1 MSKELSNREQKF
13 RDEYM
18 DILYQAIRKE
28 HPPGKYLLL
37 DKDDLRKLTELFK
50 RVYQE
55 GEYIDM
61 NDIKEFLTKEHKEL
75 IHKKIVKTI
84 EDMDFTSIIEDF
96 INDELDYV
104 RDQDNV
110 DEFLEEQIIEIVRTI
125 SEELSIHDFRV
136 VFGNTH
142 SNLLFDITVPFSFSM
157 NDKELC
163 HVIDQKV
170 KQIDETYNTVI
181 TVDRSYI
188 STTTKNQ

>member
-61 NDIKEFLTKEHKEL
+61 NDIKEFLTKEL

-110 DEFLEEQIIEIVRTI
+110 DEFLEEQIIEIVRQHLVK
-125 SEELSIHDFRV
+125 S
-136 VFGNTH
+136 G
-142 SNLLFDITVPFSFSM
+142 LL
-157 NDKELC
+157 KEN
-163 HVIDQKV
+163 K
-170 KQIDETYNTVI
+170 
-181 TVDRSYI
+181 
-188 STTTKNQ
+188 

>member
-61 NDIKEFLTKEHKEL
+61 NDIKEFLAKEHKEL

-110 DEFLEEQIIEIVRTI
+110 DEFLEEQIIEIVRQHLVK
-125 SEELSIHDFRV
+125 S
-136 VFGNTH
+136 G
-142 SNLLFDITVPFSFSM
+142 LL
-157 NDKELC
+157 KEN
-163 HVIDQKV
+163 K
-170 KQIDETYNTVI
+170 
-181 TVDRSYI
+181 
-188 STTTKNQ
+188 

>member
-1 MSKELSNREQKF
+1 MSKELSNRELKF

-55 GEYIDM
+55 WEYNDK

-104 RDQDNV
+104 RDRDNV
-110 DEFLEEQIIEIVRTI
+110 DEFLEEQIIEIVRQHLVK
-125 SEELSIHDFRV
+125 S
-136 VFGNTH
+136 G
-142 SNLLFDITVPFSFSM
+142 LL
-157 NDKELC
+157 KEN
-163 HVIDQKV
+163 K
-170 KQIDETYNTVI
+170 
-181 TVDRSYI
+181 
-188 STTTKNQ
+188 

>member
-84 EDMDFTSIIEDF
+84 EDMDLTSIIEDF

-110 DEFLEEQIIEIVRTI
+110 DEFLEEQIIEIVRQHLVK
-125 SEELSIHDFRV
+125 S
-136 VFGNTH
+136 G
-142 SNLLFDITVPFSFSM
+142 LL
-157 NDKELC
+157 KEN
-163 HVIDQKV
+163 K
-170 KQIDETYNTVI
+170 
-181 TVDRSYI
+181 
-188 STTTKNQ
+188 

>member
-96 INDELDYV
+96 INDKLDYV
-104 RDQDNV
+104 RDRDNV
-110 DEFLEEQIIEIVRTI
+110 DEFLEEQIIEIVRQHLVK
-125 SEELSIHDFRV
+125 S
-136 VFGNTH
+136 G
-142 SNLLFDITVPFSFSM
+142 LL
-157 NDKELC
+157 KEN
-163 HVIDQKV
+163 K
-170 KQIDETYNTVI
+170 
-181 TVDRSYI
+181 
-188 STTTKNQ
+188 

>member
-104 RDQDNV
+104 RDRDNV
-110 DEFLEEQIIEIVRTI
+110 DEFLEEQIIEIV
-125 SEELSIHDFRV
+125 SQHLVKS
-136 VFGNTH
+136 G
-142 SNLLFDITVPFSFSM
+142 LL
-157 NDKELC
+157 KEN
-163 HVIDQKV
+163 K
-170 KQIDETYNTVI
+170 
-181 TVDRSYI
+181 
-188 STTTKNQ
+188 

>member
-96 INDELDYV
+96 IKDELDYV
-104 RDQDNV
+104 KCNANV
-110 DEFLEEQIIEIVRTI
+110 DAFLENQIIEI
-125 SEELSIHDFRV
+125 IHQHLV
-136 VFGNTH
+136 KSG
-142 SNLLFDITVPFSFSM
+142 LL
-157 NDKELC
+157 KE
-163 HVIDQKV
+163 
-170 KQIDETYNTVI
+170 N
-181 TVDRSYI
+181 
-188 STTTKNQ
+188 N

>member
-104 RDQDNV
+104 RDRDNV
-110 DEFLEEQIIEIVRTI
+110 DEFLEEQIIPRFCPNWNRTGRFP
-125 SEELSIHDFRV
+125 EY
-136 VFGNTH
+136 
-142 SNLLFDITVPFSFSM
+142 PW
-157 NDKELC
+157 
-163 HVIDQKV
+163 
-170 KQIDETYNTVI
+170 
-181 TVDRSYI
+181 
-188 STTTKNQ
+188 

>member
-1 MSKELSNREQKF
+1 MSKELYNREQKY

-110 DEFLEEQIIEIVRTI
+110 DEFLEEQIIEIVRQHLVK
-125 SEELSIHDFRV
+125 S
-136 VFGNTH
+136 G
-142 SNLLFDITVPFSFSM
+142 LL
-157 NDKELC
+157 KEN
-163 HVIDQKV
+163 K
-170 KQIDETYNTVI
+170 
-181 TVDRSYI
+181 
-188 STTTKNQ
+188 

>member
-61 NDIKEFLTKEHKEL
+61 NDIKKFLTKEHKEF

-104 RDQDNV
+104 RDRNNV
-110 DEFLEEQIIEIVRTI
+110 DEFLEEQIIEIVRQHLVK
-125 SEELSIHDFRV
+125 S
-136 VFGNTH
+136 G
-142 SNLLFDITVPFSFSM
+142 LL
-157 NDKELC
+157 KEN
-163 HVIDQKV
+163 K
-170 KQIDETYNTVI
+170 
-181 TVDRSYI
+181 
-188 STTTKNQ
+188 

>member
-18 DILYQAIRKE
+18 NILYQAIRKE

-96 INDELDYV
+96 INNELDYV

-110 DEFLEEQIIEIVRTI
+110 DEFLEEQIIEIVRQHLVK
-125 SEELSIHDFRV
+125 S
-136 VFGNTH
+136 G
-142 SNLLFDITVPFSFSM
+142 LL
-157 NDKELC
+157 KEN
-163 HVIDQKV
+163 K
-170 KQIDETYNTVI
+170 
-181 TVDRSYI
+181 
-188 STTTKNQ
+188 

>member
-61 NDIKEFLTKEHKEL
+61 NDIKEFITKEHKEL

-110 DEFLEEQIIEIVRTI
+110 DEFLEEQIIEIVRQHLVK
-125 SEELSIHDFRV
+125 S
-136 VFGNTH
+136 G
-142 SNLLFDITVPFSFSM
+142 LL
-157 NDKELC
+157 KEN
-163 HVIDQKV
+163 K
-170 KQIDETYNTVI
+170 
-181 TVDRSYI
+181 
-188 STTTKNQ
+188 

>member
-61 NDIKEFLTKEHKEL
+61 NDIKEFLTKEHK
-75 IHKKIVKTI
+75 KIVKII

-104 RDQDNV
+104 RDRDNV
-110 DEFLEEQIIEIVRTI
+110 DEFLEEQIIEIVRQHLVK
-125 SEELSIHDFRV
+125 S
-136 VFGNTH
+136 G
-142 SNLLFDITVPFSFSM
+142 LL
-157 NDKELC
+157 KEN
-163 HVIDQKV
+163 K
-170 KQIDETYNTVI
+170 
-181 TVDRSYI
+181 
-188 STTTKNQ
+188 

>member
-104 RDQDNV
+104 RDRDNV
-110 DEFLEEQIIEIVRTI
+110 DEFLEEQIIDIVRQHLVK
-125 SEELSIHDFRV
+125 S
-136 VFGNTH
+136 G
-142 SNLLFDITVPFSFSM
+142 LL
-157 NDKELC
+157 KEN
-163 HVIDQKV
+163 K
-170 KQIDETYNTVI
+170 
-181 TVDRSYI
+181 
-188 STTTKNQ
+188 

>member
-1 MSKELSNREQKF
+1 MSKELSNREQTF

-104 RDQDNV
+104 RDRDNV
-110 DEFLEEQIIEIVRTI
+110 DEFLEEQIIEIVRQHLVK
-125 SEELSIHDFRV
+125 S
-136 VFGNTH
+136 G
-142 SNLLFDITVPFSFSM
+142 LL
-157 NDKELC
+157 KEN
-163 HVIDQKV
+163 K
-170 KQIDETYNTVI
+170 
-181 TVDRSYI
+181 
-188 STTTKNQ
+188 

>member
-18 DILYQAIRKE
+18 DILYQSIRKE
-28 HPPGKYLLL
+28 HPPGKYFLL

-84 EDMDFTSIIEDF
+84 EDMDFTSIIDDF

-104 RDQDNV
+104 RDRDNV
-110 DEFLEEQIIEIVRTI
+110 DEFLEEQIIEIVRQHLVK
-125 SEELSIHDFRV
+125 S
-136 VFGNTH
+136 G
-142 SNLLFDITVPFSFSM
+142 LL
-157 NDKELC
+157 KEN
-163 HVIDQKV
+163 K
-170 KQIDETYNTVI
+170 
-181 TVDRSYI
+181 
-188 STTTKNQ
+188 

>member
-84 EDMDFTSIIEDF
+84 EDMDFTYIIEDF

-104 RDQDNV
+104 RDRDNV
-110 DEFLEEQIIEIVRTI
+110 DEFLEEQIIEIVRQHLVK
-125 SEELSIHDFRV
+125 S
-136 VFGNTH
+136 G
-142 SNLLFDITVPFSFSM
+142 LL
-157 NDKELC
+157 KEN
-163 HVIDQKV
+163 K
-170 KQIDETYNTVI
+170 
-181 TVDRSYI
+181 
-188 STTTKNQ
+188 

>member
-18 DILYQAIRKE
+18 NILYQAIRKE

-61 NDIKEFLTKEHKEL
+61 NDIKEFLTKEHKER
-75 IHKKIVKTI
+75 IHKKVVKTI

-96 INDELDYV
+96 INNELDYV
-104 RDQDNV
+104 KCNANV
-110 DEFLEEQIIEIVRTI
+110 DAFLENQIIEI
-125 SEELSIHDFRV
+125 FRQ
-136 VFGNTH
+136 
-142 SNLLFDITVPFSFSM
+142 NL
-157 NDKELC
+157 
-163 HVIDQKV
+163 V
-170 KQIDETYNTVI
+170 KCCLLKDN
-181 TVDRSYI
+181 
-188 STTTKNQ
+188 K

>member
-110 DEFLEEQIIEIVRTI
+110 DEFLENQIIEIIRQHLVK
-125 SEELSIHDFRV
+125 S
-136 VFGNTH
+136 G
-142 SNLLFDITVPFSFSM
+142 LL
-157 NDKELC
+157 KE
-163 HVIDQKV
+163 
-170 KQIDETYNTVI
+170 N
-181 TVDRSYI
+181 
-188 STTTKNQ
+188 N

>member
-84 EDMDFTSIIEDF
+84 EYMDFTSIIEDF

-104 RDQDNV
+104 RDRDNV
-110 DEFLEEQIIEIVRTI
+110 DEFLENQIIEI
-125 SEELSIHDFRV
+125 IHQHLV
-136 VFGNTH
+136 KSG
-142 SNLLFDITVPFSFSM
+142 LL
-157 NDKELC
+157 KE
-163 HVIDQKV
+163 
-170 KQIDETYNTVI
+170 N
-181 TVDRSYI
+181 
-188 STTTKNQ
+188 N

>member
-28 HPPGKYLLL
+28 HPPGRYLLL

-110 DEFLEEQIIEIVRTI
+110 DEFLEEQIIEIVRQHLVK
-125 SEELSIHDFRV
+125 S
-136 VFGNTH
+136 G
-142 SNLLFDITVPFSFSM
+142 LL
-157 NDKELC
+157 KEN
-163 HVIDQKV
+163 K
-170 KQIDETYNTVI
+170 
-181 TVDRSYI
+181 
-188 STTTKNQ
+188 

>member
-96 INDELDYV
+96 IKDELDYV
-104 RDQDNV
+104 KCNANLDA
-110 DEFLEEQIIEIVRTI
+110 FLENQIIEI
-125 SEELSIHDFRV
+125 IHQHLV
-136 VFGNTH
+136 KSG
-142 SNLLFDITVPFSFSM
+142 LL
-157 NDKELC
+157 KE
-163 HVIDQKV
+163 
-170 KQIDETYNTVI
+170 N
-181 TVDRSYI
+181 
-188 STTTKNQ
+188 N

>member
-37 DKDDLRKLTELFK
+37 DKNDLRKLTELFK

-84 EDMDFTSIIEDF
+84 EDMDFTSIIQDF

-104 RDQDNV
+104 RGRDNV
-110 DEFLEEQIIEIVRTI
+110 DEFLEEQIIEIVRQHLVK
-125 SEELSIHDFRV
+125 S
-136 VFGNTH
+136 G
-142 SNLLFDITVPFSFSM
+142 LL
-157 NDKELC
+157 KEN
-163 HVIDQKV
+163 K
-170 KQIDETYNTVI
+170 
-181 TVDRSYI
+181 
-188 STTTKNQ
+188 

>member
-18 DILYQAIRKE
+18 DILYQAIRKA

-37 DKDDLRKLTELFK
+37 AKDDLRKLTELFK

-104 RDQDNV
+104 RDRDNV
-110 DEFLEEQIIEIVRTI
+110 DEFLEEQIIEIVRQHLVK
-125 SEELSIHDFRV
+125 S
-136 VFGNTH
+136 G
-142 SNLLFDITVPFSFSM
+142 LL
-157 NDKELC
+157 KEN
-163 HVIDQKV
+163 K
-170 KQIDETYNTVI
+170 
-181 TVDRSYI
+181 
-188 STTTKNQ
+188 

>member
-28 HPPGKYLLL
+28 HPLGKYLLL

-96 INDELDYV
+96 INNELDYV
-104 RDQDNV
+104 RDRDNV
-110 DEFLEEQIIEIVRTI
+110 DEFLEEQIIEIVRQHLVK
-125 SEELSIHDFRV
+125 S
-136 VFGNTH
+136 G
-142 SNLLFDITVPFSFSM
+142 LL
-157 NDKELC
+157 KE
-163 HVIDQKV
+163 
-170 KQIDETYNTVI
+170 N
-181 TVDRSYI
+181 
-188 STTTKNQ
+188 N

>member
-96 INDELDYV
+96 INNELDYV
-104 RDQDNV
+104 KCNANV
-110 DEFLEEQIIEIVRTI
+110 DAFLENQIIEIIRQHLVK
-125 SEELSIHDFRV
+125 S
-136 VFGNTH
+136 G
-142 SNLLFDITVPFSFSM
+142 LL
-157 NDKELC
+157 KE
-163 HVIDQKV
+163 
-170 KQIDETYNTVI
+170 N
-181 TVDRSYI
+181 
-188 STTTKNQ
+188 N

>member
-1 MSKELSNREQKF
+1 MSKGLSNREQKF

-75 IHKKIVKTI
+75 IHKKIVETI
-84 EDMDFTSIIEDF
+84 EDMDFTSIIQDF
-96 INDELDYV
+96 IKDELDYV
-104 RDQDNV
+104 KCNANV
-110 DEFLEEQIIEIVRTI
+110 DAFLENQIIEI
-125 SEELSIHDFRV
+125 IHQHLV
-136 VFGNTH
+136 KSG
-142 SNLLFDITVPFSFSM
+142 LL
-157 NDKELC
+157 KE
-163 HVIDQKV
+163 
-170 KQIDETYNTVI
+170 N
-181 TVDRSYI
+181 
-188 STTTKNQ
+188 N

>member
-37 DKDDLRKLTELFK
+37 YKDDLRKLTELFK

-110 DEFLEEQIIEIVRTI
+110 DEFLEEQIIEIVRQHLVK
-125 SEELSIHDFRV
+125 S
-136 VFGNTH
+136 G
-142 SNLLFDITVPFSFSM
+142 LL
-157 NDKELC
+157 KEN
-163 HVIDQKV
+163 K
-170 KQIDETYNTVI
+170 
-181 TVDRSYI
+181 
-188 STTTKNQ
+188 

>member
-1 MSKELSNREQKF
+1 MVERKYMSKELSNREQKF

-104 RDQDNV
+104 RDRDNV
-110 DEFLEEQIIEIVRTI
+110 DEFLEEQIIEIVRQHLVK
-125 SEELSIHDFRV
+125 S
-136 VFGNTH
+136 G
-142 SNLLFDITVPFSFSM
+142 LL
-157 NDKELC
+157 KEN
-163 HVIDQKV
+163 K
-170 KQIDETYNTVI
+170 
-181 TVDRSYI
+181 
-188 STTTKNQ
+188 

>member
-84 EDMDFTSIIEDF
+84 EDMDFTSIIQDF
-96 INDELDYV
+96 IKDELDYV
-104 RDQDNV
+104 KRNANV
-110 DEFLEEQIIEIVRTI
+110 DAFLENQIIEI
-125 SEELSIHDFRV
+125 IHQHLV
-136 VFGNTH
+136 KSG
-142 SNLLFDITVPFSFSM
+142 LL
-157 NDKELC
+157 KE
-163 HVIDQKV
+163 
-170 KQIDETYNTVI
+170 N
-181 TVDRSYI
+181 
-188 STTTKNQ
+188 N

>member
-110 DEFLEEQIIEIVRTI
+110 DEFLEEQIIEIVRKHLVK
-125 SEELSIHDFRV
+125 S
-136 VFGNTH
+136 G
-142 SNLLFDITVPFSFSM
+142 LL
-157 NDKELC
+157 KEN
-163 HVIDQKV
+163 K
-170 KQIDETYNTVI
+170 
-181 TVDRSYI
+181 
-188 STTTKNQ
+188 

>member
-28 HPPGKYLLL
+28 YPPGKYLLL

-104 RDQDNV
+104 RDRDNV
-110 DEFLEEQIIEIVRTI
+110 DEFLEEQIIEIVRQHLVK
-125 SEELSIHDFRV
+125 S
-136 VFGNTH
+136 G
-142 SNLLFDITVPFSFSM
+142 LL
-157 NDKELC
+157 KEN
-163 HVIDQKV
+163 K
-170 KQIDETYNTVI
+170 
-181 TVDRSYI
+181 
-188 STTTKNQ
+188 

>member
-50 RVYQE
+50 RVYHE

-110 DEFLEEQIIEIVRTI
+110 DEFLEEQIIEIVRQHLVK
-125 SEELSIHDFRV
+125 S
-136 VFGNTH
+136 G
-142 SNLLFDITVPFSFSM
+142 LL
-157 NDKELC
+157 KEN
-163 HVIDQKV
+163 K
-170 KQIDETYNTVI
+170 
-181 TVDRSYI
+181 
-188 STTTKNQ
+188 

>member
-1 MSKELSNREQKF
+1 MSKELSNRDQKF

-110 DEFLEEQIIEIVRTI
+110 DEFLEEQIIEIVRQHLVK
-125 SEELSIHDFRV
+125 S
-136 VFGNTH
+136 G
-142 SNLLFDITVPFSFSM
+142 LL
-157 NDKELC
+157 KEN
-163 HVIDQKV
+163 K
-170 KQIDETYNTVI
+170 
-181 TVDRSYI
+181 
-188 STTTKNQ
+188 

>member
-96 INDELDYV
+96 INYELDYV
-104 RDQDNV
+104 RDRDNV
-110 DEFLEEQIIEIVRTI
+110 DEFLEEQIIEIVRQHLVK
-125 SEELSIHDFRV
+125 S
-136 VFGNTH
+136 G
-142 SNLLFDITVPFSFSM
+142 LL
-157 NDKELC
+157 KEN
-163 HVIDQKV
+163 K
-170 KQIDETYNTVI
+170 
-181 TVDRSYI
+181 
-188 STTTKNQ
+188 

>member
-18 DILYQAIRKE
+18 NILYQAIRKE

-104 RDQDNV
+104 RDRDNV
-110 DEFLEEQIIEIVRTI
+110 DEFLEEQIIEIVRQHLVK
-125 SEELSIHDFRV
+125 S
-136 VFGNTH
+136 G
-142 SNLLFDITVPFSFSM
+142 LL
-157 NDKELC
+157 KEN
-163 HVIDQKV
+163 K
-170 KQIDETYNTVI
+170 
-181 TVDRSYI
+181 
-188 STTTKNQ
+188 